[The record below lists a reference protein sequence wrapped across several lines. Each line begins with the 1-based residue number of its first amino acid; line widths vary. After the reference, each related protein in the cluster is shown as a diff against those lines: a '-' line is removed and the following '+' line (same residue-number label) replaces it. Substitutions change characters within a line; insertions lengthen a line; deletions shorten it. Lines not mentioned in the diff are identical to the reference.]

1 MSDVK
6 LFKISNN
13 DVSEISG
20 KSVELEKSLQ
30 NLIEKHLETF
40 LGVRFLA
47 NEYPTG
53 KSHGG
58 RIDTLGIDKNGCPV
72 IIEYKRTLSHNVIS
86 QGLFYLDWLLDHK
99 ANFELLVLDKYN
111 KKTKDEIDWS
121 SPRLLCIARDFSNY
135 DKPSLRQ
142 INKNIEL
149 IKYKQFGNE
158 LLLFE
163 FADSISAEAM
173 SDSPDHKATGKTK
186 DKTISQI
193 LDELNE
199 DLRDR
204 FERLEDFL
212 LGLGDDVQM
221 KTLKYYIAFK
231 RIKNFSCVEVHTQK
245 NVILVHV
252 KVDIDEVKL
261 HPGFTRDMRKIG
273 HYGTG
278 NLEITLKSHDDFE
291 RAKELLIKSYDF
303 N

>member
-1 MSDVK
+1 MGK
-6 LFKISNN
+6 L
-13 DVSEISG
+13 
-20 KSVELEKSLQ
+20 Q
-30 NLIEKHLETF
+30 
-40 LGVRFLA
+40 
-47 NEYPTG
+47 
-53 KSHGG
+53 
-58 RIDTLGIDKNGCPV
+58 
-72 IIEYKRTLSHNVIS
+72 LS
-86 QGLFYLDWLLDHK
+86 YLDWLLDHK
-99 ANFELLVLDKYN
+99 ANFKLLVLEKLDKYD

-135 DKPSLRQ
+135 DKPSLRL

-149 IKYKQFGNE
+149 IKYKQFGKE

-193 LDELNE
+193 LDELND

-204 FERLEDFL
+204 FESLKDFL
-212 LGLGDDVQM
+212 LSLGDDVKM
-221 KTLKYYIAFK
+221 KPLKKYIAFQ
-231 RIKNFSCVEVHTQK
+231 RIKNFACVEVHTQK
-245 NVILVHV
+245 NAIVVYV
-252 KVDIDEVKL
+252 KANIDEVTL

-273 HYGTG
+273 HFGTG